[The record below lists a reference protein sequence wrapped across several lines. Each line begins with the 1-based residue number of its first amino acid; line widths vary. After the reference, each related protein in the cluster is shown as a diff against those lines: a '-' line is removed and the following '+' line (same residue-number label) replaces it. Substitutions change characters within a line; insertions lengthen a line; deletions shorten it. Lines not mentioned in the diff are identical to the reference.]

1 MFLSKVSINRP
12 ILTTMLLLVFVV
24 FGLLAYFGLSLNL
37 MPEAEIPYVTVQTIY
52 PGASPKD
59 IETQISKK
67 IEDAVSTISMIDF
80 IESYSMDNVSF
91 VMIAFK
97 LGKNAD
103 IANQE
108 VKDKVDAI
116 LNNLP
121 QDAKKPII
129 SKFNVAEQ
137 PVVNMIVSGK
147 MSPVELYEL
156 ADKKIKDRFAQID
169 GVAKVDIIGGQKRE
183 IHIDMKNKTVI
194 QNAISLAQLTQILAM
209 QNMNMPAGHF
219 SDNDQEFS
227 VRLKGQFQDVNE
239 IKNLEIPTFFGLK
252 KLGQLARITDTGSEI
267 REKTIY
273 FDNIAKKRNENVIR
287 LSVIKT
293 GEGNPVKISKEIKKL
308 LPELKNILP
317 EGVDLKIVNDSS
329 EFIESSVKDTLNNI
343 LLGILFTGLILL
355 FFLHDLRSTTIV
367 ALAMPISIVST
378 FLLMRASGFSLN
390 MLSLMGLST
399 SVGILVANS
408 VVVIENIFRHMRMG
422 NNRIQASA
430 KGTDEVTVA
439 VIASTLTNIAVFLPL
454 AMMNS
459 IAGQFLKEFALTV
472 TYATLFSLLVSF
484 TLTPMLSSLILPEK
498 KKKHP
503 IGKAMERMFDSW
515 DRFYGKMLSAMM
527 NKKITSFLVL
537 FLAFV
542 IFIVSL
548 PVAKKIGFEFIPK
561 LDEGNLEIKFELP
574 EGYNLTQSAE
584 LYYKTEKILAKHK
597 EVKQILT
604 TIGSQGLTDKS
615 PNIGV
620 IDVKLVD
627 KEKRTLSSDEMANIF
642 IKELSEI
649 PNVKFKVIVLSST
662 ASEGRAA
669 IDFYLQGADLD
680 VMKKINDEIIT
691 KARNIKGLINFDSNL
706 RKGKPEISLIPK
718 RKILARSGIS
728 IYELAIT
735 LRASIEGLVA
745 SEYKKEGNEYDIKI
759 SLTDNSVDS
768 VEKIKNIAIP
778 TKTGIVKLSQLADI
792 RYTYGST
799 KIIHRNKIKSVEFTG
814 DVAAGYAQGDIINKL
829 KELQNEIKLPPG
841 YNFTWGGMSKMMED
855 NNREMGK
862 AFLIAILLTYMLLAA
877 VLESF
882 TKPILILMTLPMA
895 LIGVFWSL
903 YLFNQTF
910 NMVSMMAVIMLI
922 GIVVN
927 AAILLL
933 DYTMILRKSGKDTKS
948 ALIEACPTK
957 LRPIIMSTLA
967 IILGMLPLAL
977 GIGSSG
983 AEMRRSLGIVSIGG
997 LIVST
1002 LLTLFVIPAFYYLTT
1017 KSKLTIK
1024 EKVS

>member
-24 FGLLAYFGLSLNL
+24 FGLIAYFQLSLNL
-37 MPEAEIPYVTVQTIY
+37 MPKADIPYVTVQTIY

-121 QDAKKPII
+121 KNAKKPII
-129 SKFNVAEQ
+129 SKFNVSEK
-137 PVVNMIVSGK
+137 PVINMILSGNI
-147 MSPVELYEL
+147 SPVRLYEL
-156 ADKKIKDRFAQID
+156 ADKKITDRLAQIE
-169 GVAKVDIIGGQKRE
+169 GVAKVEITGGRKRE
-183 IHIDMKNKTVI
+183 IHIDMKNKTVVE
-194 QNAISLAQLTQILAM
+194 NAISLAQLSQIIAM

-219 SDNDQEFS
+219 SENQQEYS
-227 VRLKGQFQDVNE
+227 VRLKGQFQNPKD

-252 KLGQLARITDTGSEI
+252 KLGQLAKITDTGSEV
-267 REKTIY
+267 RERTVY
-273 FDNIAKKRNENVIR
+273 FDNLKKKRYDDVVM
-287 LSVIKT
+287 LSIIKT
-293 GEGNPVKISKEIKKL
+293 SEGNPVKISKQIKKL
-308 LPELKNILP
+308 LPELQKTLP
-317 EGVDLKIVNDSS
+317 SGVTLKIVNDSS
-329 EFIESSVKDTLNNI
+329 DFIESSVKDTLNNI

-355 FFLHDLRSTTIV
+355 FFLYDLRSTTIV

-378 FLLMRASGFSLN
+378 FLLMKASGFSLN

-408 VVVIENIFRHMRMG
+408 VVVIENIFRHMRLG
-422 NNRIQASA
+422 NNRIQASM

-472 TYATLFSLLVSF
+472 TYATLFSLLISF

-498 KKKHP
+498 EKTHP
-503 IGKAMERMFDSW
+503 IVGALEKMFRSW
-515 DRFYGKMLSAMM
+515 DKFYGKLLSAML
-527 NKKITSFLVL
+527 NKKIISFLVL
-537 FLAFV
+537 VVVFAVFV
-542 IFIVSL
+542 LSF

-561 LDEGNLEIKFELP
+561 LDEGNLSIKFELP
-574 EGYNLTQSAE
+574 EGYNLKQSAK
-584 LYYKTEKILAKHK
+584 LYEETEKIISRHK
-597 EVKQILT
+597 EVKQILST
-604 TIGSQGLTDKS
+604 LGSQGLTNKA
-615 PNIGV
+615 PNIGE

-627 KEKRTLSSDEMANIF
+627 KDKRKVSSNGMANIF
-642 IKELSEI
+642 IKELSTI
-649 PNVKFKVIVLSST
+649 PNVKFKVIVSSSM
-662 ASEGRAA
+662 ASGDRAA
-669 IDFYLQGADLD
+669 IDFYLQGSDLD
-680 VMKKINDEIIT
+680 VMKKISDELIN
-691 KARNIKGLINFDSNL
+691 KARNISGLINFDSNL
-706 RKGKPEISLIPK
+706 REGKPELSLIPK
-718 RKILARSGIS
+718 RKILARSGVS
-728 IYELAIT
+728 AYELAIT
-735 LRASIEGLVA
+735 LRASIEGLVV

-759 SLTDNSVDS
+759 SLSDNSTDS
-768 VEKIKNIAIP
+768 IEKIKNIAIP
-778 TKTGIVKLSQLADI
+778 TKRGVVKLSQLADI
-792 RYTYGST
+792 KYTYGST
-799 KIIHRNKIKSVEFTG
+799 KIIHRDKIKSVEFTG
-814 DVAAGYAQGDIINKL
+814 DVAEGYAQGDIINKL
-829 KELQNEIKLPPG
+829 KKLQKETKLPAG

-855 NNREMGK
+855 NNREMAK

-882 TKPILILMTLPMA
+882 TKPILILMTLPLA

-903 YLFNQTF
+903 YLFNLTF

-927 AAILLL
+927 AAILIL
-933 DYTMILRKSGKDTKS
+933 DYTMILRKSGKDTKT

-983 AEMRRSLGIVSIGG
+983 AELRQSLGIVSIGG

-1017 KSKLTIK
+1017 KSQFIER
-1024 EKVS
+1024 EKV

>member
-1 MFLSKVSINRP
+1 MFLSKISINRP
-12 ILTTMLLLVFVV
+12 ILTTMFLLVFVV
-24 FGLLAYFGLSLNL
+24 FGFLAYFGLSLNL
-37 MPEAEIPYVTVQTIY
+37 MPKADIPYVTVQTIY
-52 PGASPKD
+52 PGATPED

-91 VMIAFK
+91 VMIAFQ

-116 LNNLP
+116 INSLP
-121 QDAKKPII
+121 KDSKKPII
-129 SKFNVAEQ
+129 SKFNVAEK
-137 PVVNMIVSGK
+137 PVVNMILSGNLPSK
-147 MSPVELYEL
+147 ELYDI

-183 IHIDMKNKTVI
+183 IHIDLDNKTVI
-194 QNAISLAQLTQILAM
+194 QNAISLAQLTQILKM
-209 QNMNMPAGHF
+209 QNMSMPAGHF
-219 SDNDQEFS
+219 LNTEQEYS
-227 VRLKGQFQDVNE
+227 VRLKGEFSGIND
-239 IKNLEIPTFFGLK
+239 IKSLEIPTLFGIK
-252 KLGQLARITDTGSEI
+252 KLQQIAKVSDSGSEI
-267 REKTIY
+267 RERTIY
-273 FDNIAKKRNENVIR
+273 FNAKNQKRYDNVIR

-293 GEGNPVKISKEIKKL
+293 SEGNPVKISKEIKKL
-308 LPELKNILP
+308 LPDIRAILP
-317 EGVDLKIVNDSS
+317 LGVSLKIVEDSS
-329 EFIESSVKDTLNNI
+329 EFIEASVKETLNNI
-343 LLGILFTGLILL
+343 LLGILFTGIILF
-355 FFLHDLRSTTIV
+355 FFLHDLRSTIIV
-367 ALAMPISIVST
+367 ALAMPISIIST
-378 FLLMRASGFSLN
+378 FLLLKLSGFSLN

-422 NNRIQASA
+422 NSRKEASG
-430 KGTDEVTVA
+430 KGTAEVTVA

-454 AMMNS
+454 ATMNS

-472 TYATLFSLLVSF
+472 TYATIFSLLVSF

-503 IGKAMERMFDSW
+503 IGQKLEKMFDSW
-515 DRFYGKMLSAMM
+515 DRFYAKLLSSILKTKFRA
-527 NKKITSFLVL
+527 FLVI
-537 FLAFV
+537 A
-542 IFIVSL
+542 ISFIVFALSL
-548 PVAKKIGFEFIPK
+548 PIAKRIGFEFIPK
-561 LDEGNLEIKFELP
+561 LDEGNIEIKFELP
-574 EGYNLTQSAE
+574 QGYNLKQSAK
-584 LYYKTEKILAKHK
+584 LYSDLEAIISKHN

-615 PNIGV
+615 PNLGLIN
-620 IDVKLVD
+620 VKLID
-627 KEKRTLSSDEMANIF
+627 KDKREKSSDEMAAIF
-642 IKELSEI
+642 IKELSII
-649 PNVKFKVIVLSST
+649 PNAKFKVTVPSSV
-662 ASEGRAA
+662 GGGDRAD
-669 IDFYLQGADLD
+669 IDFYLQGSDLK
-680 VMKKINDEIIT
+680 VMNKINKEILE
-691 KARNIKGLINFDSNL
+691 KSQKIKGLLNFDSNL
-706 RKGKPEISLIPK
+706 REGKPEISLIPK

-728 IYELAIT
+728 VYELAIT
-735 LRASIEGLVA
+735 LRAAVEGLVA
-745 SEYKKEGNEYDIKI
+745 GEYKKEGNEYDIKI
-759 SLTDNSVDS
+759 SLSDDAVDS
-768 VEKIKNIAIP
+768 VQKIKNLTIP
-778 TKTGIVKLSQLADI
+778 TKNGLYKLSQLADI
-792 RYTYGST
+792 KYDFGST

-814 DVAAGYAQGDIINKL
+814 DVAIGFAQGDIIKNL
-829 KELQNEIKLPPG
+829 KKLQNEIELPNG
-841 YNFTWGGMSKMMED
+841 YYFSWGGMSKMMED
-855 NNREMGK
+855 NNREMAK

-895 LIGVFWSL
+895 MIGVFWSL

-933 DYTMILRKSGKDTKS
+933 DYTMILRKKGKDTQT

-983 AEMRRSLGIVSIGG
+983 AEMRQSLGIVSIGG

-1002 LLTLFVIPAFYYLTT
+1002 ILTLFVIPAFYYLTV
-1017 KSKLTIK
+1017 KSEI
-1024 EKVS
+1024 